1 MTVSNPRRYTISC
14 HGKPT
19 DTIAGNITCSA
30 YDAAKAYVAEFL
42 PGYTLISCQYW
53 AVEEDEDYGLHTL
66 WRAGAINYETQMG
79 EVIWVRDLT

>member
-14 HGKPT
+14 QGKPT

-42 PGYTLISCQYW
+42 PGYTLVSCSYRLVQRS
-53 AVEEDEDYGLHTL
+53 EEYGLHTL
-66 WRAGAINYETQMG
+66 WKAEAINHDTQMG
-79 EVIWVRDLT
+79 TDIWVRALT